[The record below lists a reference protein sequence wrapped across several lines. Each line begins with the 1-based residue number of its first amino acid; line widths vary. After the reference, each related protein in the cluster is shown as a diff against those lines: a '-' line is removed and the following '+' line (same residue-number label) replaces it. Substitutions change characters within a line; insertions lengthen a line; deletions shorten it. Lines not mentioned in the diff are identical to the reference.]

1 MLESI
6 QVAMPYLLEGLK
18 YTLIITIVGIS
29 LGCVIGTI
37 FGLMRTSKNKIIYAI
52 ASIYIELVRGT
63 PMLAQIFFLHFGL
76 PQLLGLNLD
85 KMLTANIIIAINS
98 GAYIAEIVRGGIQ
111 SVDKGQMEAGR
122 SLGFNS
128 GQTMRYIIWPQALK
142 LMIPPFGNQFVI
154 SLKDTSLLS
163 AIAVGELMYQGRQVA
178 SSYVNYFDVY
188 FIVCVMYLMITIPI
202 SLLLRRVERRL
213 ERS

>member
-1 MLESI
+1 
-6 QVAMPYLLEGLK
+6 MPYLLEGLK

>member
-1 MLESI
+1 
-6 QVAMPYLLEGLK
+6 MPYLLEGLK
-18 YTLIITIVGIS
+18 YTLIITVVGIS

-37 FGLMRTSKNKIIYAI
+37 FGLMRTSKSKILYGI

-76 PQLLGLNLD
+76 PQLLGINLD
-85 KMLTANIIIAINS
+85 KMLTANIIIALNS
-98 GAYIAEIVRGGIQ
+98 GAYIAEIVRGGIE

-128 GQTMRYIIWPQALK
+128 SQTMRYIIWPQALK

-178 SSYVNYFDVY
+178 SSNVIYFDVY
-188 FIVCVMYLMITIPI
+188 LIVCVMYLMITIPI